1 MSDMLSIS
9 STAVMAYQR
18 ALGTVSNNIANVG
31 TEGYSRQDITLS
43 ANTPSK
49 QGTVYIGNGVLF
61 DGVKRQVD
69 DFIESNLRNSKSE
82 LAAQE
87 PMLSYANRVIDIMG
101 SESTGLTTAINQFF
115 EGAQALSADPS
126 STILRA
132 GFSSD
137 SSSLTLRFREL
148 SGQLQSLQTETGQAL
163 DSKVGQVNTL
173 ANQLALVNKQLAKNI
188 TEAKQPPELLDQR
201 DRILKNL
208 SQFVSIQTSFTVNG
222 TVNVS
227 LGQTMTQGLLVDNQQ
242 VKPLVATYG
251 NTAAANVTMGLRAL
265 DGGID
270 TLSGIS
276 RGEVG
281 GLLSFRE
288 QVLTPAR
295 SALDT
300 LATTFS
306 SAVNAIHS
314 ESLDGYGSPG
324 TALFGFDAAPAG
336 SYVAGGMR
344 VLLDDPQKIAAAAQF
359 RVIDNPNNP
368 SNLSA
373 SLSYSTPTPSTV
385 PADIAAVLKN
395 NPSVSAGTAVTV
407 SSSQPFSMLTGVA
420 QGTADATIYL
430 DDLQADQA
438 VQVMTREGVHVLGTA
453 LSLDEQAM
461 VLRDTYGFNNA
472 AAYNTSY
479 LNQTGDEAYRISDL
493 FLGAKAQPSLSQVFD
508 DAGGA
513 MDGTPT
519 AALLQGGRIAA
530 SLTAIAADAITLNG
544 RSLGALTPAGTNL
557 QATEIAA
564 WLNTANA
571 KQEKITFT
579 ASTTAGNLTVDG
591 VTVALAGTETAAQVA
606 AAVAGLTYT
615 SDRVAVDNGDGS
627 VTFQWAVADA
637 DDYSVVVD
645 TAATG
650 VTAQTEITA
659 AYIATAAGLTAT
671 ASNEI
676 RVPGTSLNLSRTV
689 SLQGEGGTAV
699 TISPSGSFASAS
711 DLVTSINAQS
721 ATTRVV
727 ASLSRDG
734 ELVLTNAA
742 GFEGNHITVGPADL
756 GGVSDNALG
765 LTLGDSTTT
774 YAGSIALTRSLDDPI
789 DQEVRVGMGTTGAA
803 TDLQALGLRA
813 AVYIDGSA
821 SDDYVVMVS
830 GQGSFT
836 ASASYT
842 ASVLDAKQSL
852 RAEPFDVA
860 FTADNAYTITDRA
873 TGSVVASR
881 AFNGTA
887 FPSTMEYRGVTL
899 TFTSPPAMGD
909 KFGVDGN
916 NDGLGNNEGMLR
928 MVGLASSKDMPGGK
942 TFSEAYIEQ
951 VSAVG
956 NMSQQALVSKDALTV
971 VYDQAV
977 EARDGISG
985 VSLDEEAANL
995 IRFQQAYQAS
1005 AKVMQT
1011 ASTLFD
1017 AILALR

>member
-132 GFSSD
+132 SFSSD
-137 SSSLTLRFREL
+137 SNSLTSRFREL

-314 ESLDGYGSPG
+314 ESLDGYGNPG

-336 SYVAGGMR
+336 DYVAGGMR

-368 SNLSA
+368 SKLSA
-373 SLSYSTPTPSTV
+373 TLSYQMPAPATVPPDISTV
-385 PADIAAVLKN
+385 LVN
-395 NPSVSAGTAVTV
+395 NANVFAGVVATV
-407 SSSQPFSMLTGVA
+407 SSTQPFKMLTSVA
-420 QGTADATIYL
+420 QGTQNATIYL
-430 DDLQADQA
+430 DELQAGQA
-438 VQVMTREGVHVLGTA
+438 VQVMTREGVHVLGTE
-453 LSLDEQAM
+453 LSVSDQDLI
-461 VLRDTYGFNNA
+461 LRDTYGFNESA
-472 AAYNTSY
+472 SYKTSY
-479 LNQTGDEAYRISDL
+479 LNQVGGDAYRHSDL
-493 FLGAKAQPSLSQVFD
+493 FLGAKAQPSFVQAFD
-508 DAGGA
+508 DAGVAQNG
-513 MDGTPT
+513 
-519 AALLQGGRIAA
+519 AALPAVLQGGRISAN
-530 SLTAIAADAITLNG
+530 LTGVAIAANAITLNDKAM
-544 RSLGALTPAGTNL
+544 GALSATGTHL
-557 QATEIAA
+557 QATEVAD
-564 WLNTANA
+564 WLN
-571 KQEKITFT
+571 
-579 ASTTAGNLTVDG
+579 SAG
-591 VTVALAGTETAAQVA
+591 
-606 AAVAGLTYT
+606 
-615 SDRVAVDNGDGS
+615 
-627 VTFQWAVADA
+627 
-637 DDYSVVVD
+637 VV
-645 TAATG
+645 
-650 VTAQTEITA
+650 
-659 AYIATAAGLTAT
+659 GLTAT
-671 ASNEI
+671 ATNEI
-676 RVPGTSLNLSRTV
+676 RIPGA
-689 SLQGEGGTAV
+689 SLQLSSTLTLAGDGATTATIAPVGTA
-699 TISPSGSFASAS
+699 FANAS
-711 DLVTSINAQS
+711 ELVAAINTSS
-721 ATTRVV
+721 STTQVV

-734 ELVLTNAA
+734 EVVLTNAA
-742 GFEGNHITVGPADL
+742 GFEGRHITVGP
-756 GGVSDNALG
+756 SDIGSLSNNALG
-765 LTLGDSTTT
+765 LSLGAAAQSF
-774 YAGSIALTRSLDDPI
+774 AGSVSVTRSLDDPLSQDI
-789 DQEVRVGMGTTGAA
+789 RVGMGPGGSA

-813 AVYIDGSA
+813 AVYIEGSA
-821 SDDYVVMVS
+821 SDEFVVMVS
-830 GQGSFT
+830 GAGRFS
-836 ASASYT
+836 ASASYS
-842 ASVLDAKQSL
+842 ASQQDAKQSL
-852 RAEPFDVA
+852 RAQPFDVA

-873 TGSVVASR
+873 SGSVVASR
-881 AFNGTA
+881 AFDA
-887 FPSTMEYRGVTL
+887 AVFPSSIEYRGVTL
-899 TFTSPPAMGD
+899 TFTSPPALGD

-916 NDGLGNNEGMLR
+916 SDGMGNNEGMLR
-928 MVGLASSKDMPGGK
+928 MIGLATAQAMPGGK
-942 TFSEAYIEQ
+942 TFAQAYVEQ
-951 VSAVG
+951 ISAVG